1 MSQHETPRKH
11 RGAIRRARRSGT
23 EDSPCNHPLR
33 LSPGQ
38 RRGFPAFSALNRE
51 PGSAGR
57 GAWTVSHRG
66 PEGILLEVRSGGS
79 LEPSLRLDA
88 AAARR
93 LAGELL
99 AFAGAIDGSASD

>member
-1 MSQHETPRKH
+1 MQY
-11 RGAIRRARRSGT
+11 
-23 EDSPCNHPLR
+23 HPLR
-33 LSPGQ
+33 LSPGTG
-38 RRGFPAFSALNRE
+38 RGFPAFSALRRE

-66 PEGILLEVRSGGS
+66 PEGILLEVRSCGS
-79 LEPSLRLDA
+79 EREPSLRLDA

-99 AFAGAIDGSASD
+99 ALAGAIDGSASD

>member
-1 MSQHETPRKH
+1 MQY
-11 RGAIRRARRSGT
+11 
-23 EDSPCNHPLR
+23 HPLR

-38 RRGFPAFSALNRE
+38 GRGFPAFSPLHRE
-51 PGSAGR
+51 PGSGGR

-99 AFAGAIDGSASD
+99 ALAGPIDGSASD

>member
-1 MSQHETPRKH
+1 M
-11 RGAIRRARRSGT
+11 RRAHRSGT
-23 EDSPCNHPLR
+23 EEFAMHSHPLR

-38 RRGFPAFSALNRE
+38 GRGFPAFSALHRE
-51 PGSAGR
+51 PGSGAR

-88 AAARR
+88 AGARR

-99 AFAGAIDGSASD
+99 ALAGAIDGSASD